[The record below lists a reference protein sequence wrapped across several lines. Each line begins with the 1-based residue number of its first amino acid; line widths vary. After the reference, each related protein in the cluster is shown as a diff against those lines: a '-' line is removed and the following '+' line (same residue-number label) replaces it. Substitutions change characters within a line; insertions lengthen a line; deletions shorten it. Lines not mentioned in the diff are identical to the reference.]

1 MPIFYGWVVV
11 AAAFVVLLIGF
22 GIPYSF
28 AAFFTVLETTFG
40 AARAEVSL
48 VFSICGF
55 FYFGLGVVSG
65 PLADRYGPRRLV
77 IFGMALVAI
86 GVASAAFADELW
98 QIYLGYGLL
107 VGVGV
112 GFAYVPAI
120 GAIQRWFMRR
130 RGAASGFAVA
140 GIGVGTLAMP
150 PLAALLIELFGWRG
164 AYGALAG
171 VAAVFGLGAAF
182 LIEADPSKRG
192 LYPDGDPAP
201 KVAPPAGGR
210 GRGARHAFGR
220 STFWVLYIATSASSL
235 ALFVPFVHLAPF
247 ATDVGLDATTGV
259 WLFSLIG
266 VGSVLGR
273 FFVGGGADR
282 IGRRR
287 GFALMFVGMGVM
299 QLWWLGADGV
309 WTLAIFALFFGVFYG
324 GFVALAPA
332 LTADY
337 FGDRSIGAIIG
348 MLYSS
353 VALGTLVGP
362 PLAGL
367 AYDVL
372 GSYAPVIAF
381 GAACNA
387 GAALIILTMPDP
399 RPLYLKPAGGTA

>member
-1 MPIFYGWVVV
+1 MRLFYGWVVV
-11 AAAFVVLLIGF
+11 GAAFVVLLLGF

-28 AAFFTVLETTFG
+28 AAFFGVLERTFG

-55 FYFGLGVVSG
+55 FYFALGIVSG
-65 PLADRYGPRRLV
+65 PLADRYGPRVLATG
-77 IFGMALVAI
+77 GMALVAV
-86 GVASAAFADELW
+86 GVATAGFATALW
-98 QIYLGYGLL
+98 QVYLGYGLL

-120 GAIQRWFMRR
+120 GAVQRWFVRR

-150 PLAALLIELFGWRG
+150 PLAVLLIEWLDWRG
-164 AYGALAG
+164 AYWA
-171 VAAVFGLGAAF
+171 LGAIAALF
-182 LIEADPSKRG
+182 GIGAALLLEASPARRG
-192 LYPDGDPAP
+192 LHPDGDPAP
-201 KVAPPAGGR
+201 KVAPPVGGR
-210 GRGARHAFGR
+210 GRGLRRTLGR
-220 STFWVLYIATSASSL
+220 STFWVLYIACSASSL
-235 ALFVPFVHLAPF
+235 ALFVPFVHLAPY
-247 ATDVGLDATTGV
+247 ARDVGLDEQTGV
-259 WLFSLIG
+259 LLFSAIG

-299 QLWWLGADGV
+299 QVWWLGADGLV
-309 WTLAIFALFFGVFYG
+309 SLAVFALLFGVFYG

-348 MLYSS
+348 VLYSS

-387 GAALIILTMPDP
+387 GSALMLLTMPDP
-399 RPLYLKPAGGTA
+399 RPISMRTAGGTA